1 MSNTNK
7 TRILG
12 IDPGFGRMGWGVIDV
27 AGNTRHYVAHGC
39 VETPASDPF
48 LRRLGSIHKALKHM
62 IETHQPTH
70 AAVEDLFFAKN
81 AKTAMKVG
89 QARGVIL
96 LTLFQSKLPVA
107 EFTPMQ
113 IKQAITGYGSAE
125 KRQIQKMVQMELR
138 LKELPK
144 QDDAADALAVAI
156 TAANAMK
163 MAILSK
169 KGDS

>member
-1 MSNTNK
+1 
-7 TRILG
+7 
-12 IDPGFGRMGWGVIDV
+12 MGWGVIDV
-27 AGNTRHYVAHGC
+27 QGNKRQYVAHGC
-39 VETPASDPF
+39 VETPPSDSF
-48 LRRLGSIHKALKHM
+48 LRRLGSIHKVLKAVIVEH
-62 IETHQPTH
+62 TPTH

-96 LTLFQSKLPVA
+96 LTLFQANLPVA

-125 KRQIQKMVQMELR
+125 KGQIQRMVQMELR

-163 MAILSK
+163 MAALSK
-169 KGDS
+169 KIAK

>member
-1 MSNTNK
+1 
-7 TRILG
+7 
-12 IDPGFGRMGWGVIDV
+12 MGWGVIDV
-27 AGNTRHYVAHGC
+27 VGNKRHYVAHGC

-48 LRRLGSIHKALKHM
+48 LRRLGSIHKALKQV
-62 IETHQPTH
+62 IDKYQPTH

-125 KRQIQKMVQMELR
+125 KGQIQKMVQMELR
-138 LKELPK
+138 LRELPK
-144 QDDAADALAVAI
+144 QDDAADALAAAI

-169 KGDS
+169 KVDS